1 MGGDTPVGLP
11 VGASEFGGIAVGDA
25 SAAPR
30 SPSTLRVLVTGASG
44 FIGAHLVEHLSVT
57 PREVRILSRA
67 AFAGLRSGS
76 EVTTAGVFFQ
86 DCQAVV
92 HLAARAHVLD
102 ETNAAALGLYRD
114 INRDATL
121 ALARAAAAAGV
132 RRFIFLSSIR
142 VNGGTTQRLFQP
154 SDIPAPEEPYAI
166 SKHEAEQGL
175 WQIAADTDLEVV
187 VVRPPLVYGPGVKG
201 NFLRLLKLAAS
212 GLPLPLGSV
221 SGVRSLVS
229 VWNLCDLIA
238 RCLDHPAAVGQTFLA
253 GDDEDITLPNLVRTL
268 ADGMGRPCRVFRSPP
283 ALVRA
288 GAVGLGKGATF
299 DKLTA
304 PLQVDISE
312 TKRLLDWKPPM
323 SLPEGLV
330 RTARWYAQTVLVK
343 GTSRTA

>member
-1 MGGDTPVGLP
+1 MIAMADLRCAPDTQ
-11 VGASEFGGIAVGDA
+11 
-25 SAAPR
+25 
-30 SPSTLRVLVTGASG
+30 RVLVTGASG
-44 FIGAHLVEHLSVT
+44 FIGTHLVEHLSVMQ
-57 PREVRILSRA
+57 REVRILSRE
-67 AFAGLRSGS
+67 AFAGLCSESGA
-76 EVTTAGVFFQ
+76 TMAGVFLRG
-86 DCQAVV
+86 CQAVV

-114 INRDATL
+114 INRDATF

-154 SDIPAPEEPYAI
+154 SDTPAPEEPYAI
-166 SKHEAEQGL
+166 SKYEAEQGL
-175 WQIAADTDLEVV
+175 WKIADDTGLEVV
-187 VVRPPLVYGPGVKG
+187 VVRPPLVYGPGVKA
-201 NFLRLLKLAAS
+201 NFLRLLKLSAS
-212 GLPLPLGSV
+212 GVPLPLGSV

-238 RCLDHPAAVGQTFLA
+238 RCLDHPDAVGQTFLA

-268 ADGMGRPCRVFRSPP
+268 AGGMGRPCRVFRSPP

-323 SLPEGLV
+323 SLSEGLV
-330 RTARWYAQTVLVK
+330 RTAQWYAQAVLVK
-343 GTSRTA
+343 RAPRTA